1 VDRDG
6 IALSIAN
13 DVREIAGV
21 AERIDAFCE
30 ARALGAKTAYAV
42 NLSIEEIVTNTI
54 GYGYDDDEPH
64 RIEIALC
71 ASADALVVTITD
83 DSREFDLSQPPPE
96 VDFEAS
102 LDERTVG
109 GLGLFLVH
117 ELMDGVEYR
126 RVGRRNIVTLT
137 KKLADPG

>member
-1 VDRDG
+1 MDSIKV
-6 IALSIAN
+6 SIAN

-21 AERIDAFCE
+21 AEQIDAFCE
-30 ARALGAKTAYAV
+30 ARELGLKTAYAV
-42 NLSIEEIVTNTI
+42 NLSIDEILTNTI
-54 GYGYDDDEPH
+54 GYGYDDDKPH
-64 RIEIALC
+64 RIEIQLR

-102 LDERTVG
+102 LDERAVG

-117 ELMDGVEYR
+117 ELMDEVDYR
-126 RVGRRNIVTLT
+126 RAGECNIITLT
-137 KKLADPG
+137 KKLAEPG